1 MERVVMFKNITLEV
15 SLKPFKRTDEDYI
28 RSADYDLRHFEED
41 SHYPEAGGQSPL
53 PGLKNHRR

>member
-1 MERVVMFKNITLEV
+1 MFKNITLEV